1 MRARAAAASVLAS
14 TAVLVAGWQIGTAGV
29 TTTPTASDAA
39 GGTSAGTSAAG
50 TATGDTTGSAGAA
63 ASATPSTGA
72 TPSASATATAGG
84 IFTGAA
90 ATTRYGQVQVRITV
104 ADGHITEVE
113 ALHLTDHD
121 GRSVAISNRA
131 APILRQEVLAAQ
143 SADVQSVS
151 GATYTSEGYLT
162 SLQSAVD
169 QAGL

>member
-14 TAVLVAGWQIGTAGV
+14 TVVLVAGGQIGTAGV
-29 TTTPTASDAA
+29 TTTPPAVDAA
-39 GGTSAGTSAAG
+39 GGTSAGPLAG
-50 TATGDTTGSAGAA
+50 AATGGTTGSAGA
-63 ASATPSTGA
+63 SAPAIPSTGT

-84 IFTGAA
+84 TFTGTA

-104 ADGHITEVE
+104 ADGRITEVE
-113 ALHLTDHD
+113 ALRLTDHD

>member
-14 TAVLVAGWQIGTAGV
+14 TAVLVAGWQIGTEGV
-29 TTTPTASDAA
+29 TTTPPASDAA
-39 GGTSAGTSAAG
+39 GASSAGTSS
-50 TATGDTTGSAGAA
+50 T
-63 ASATPSTGA
+63 ATPSTGA
-72 TPSASATATAGG
+72 TPSTTVPATTAAGG
-84 IFTGAA
+84 TFTGASA
-90 ATTRYGQVQVRITV
+90 STRYGQVQVRITV
-104 ADGHITEVE
+104 ADGRITDVT
-113 ALHLTDHD
+113 ALRLTDHD

>member
-1 MRARAAAASVLAS
+1 MRARAAAASIIAS
-14 TAVLVAGWQIGTAGV
+14 TAVLVVGWQVGTAGV
-29 TTTPTASDAA
+29 TATPPAPAAA
-39 GGTSAGTSAAG
+39 GATSAGTSAAG
-50 TATGDTTGSAGAA
+50 TATGDTTGSAGAS

-72 TPSASATATAGG
+72 TPSASATATAAGT
-84 IFTGAA
+84 FTGASS
-90 ATTRYGQVQVRITV
+90 TTRYGAVQVRITV
-104 ADGHITEVE
+104 ADGRITEVA
-113 ALHLTDHD
+113 ALRLTDHD

>member
-1 MRARAAAASVLAS
+1 
-14 TAVLVAGWQIGTAGV
+14 VLVAGWQIGTAGV
-29 TTTPTASDAA
+29 TTTPPPSDAA
-39 GGTSAGTSAAG
+39 GASSAGTSS
-50 TATGDTTGSAGAA
+50 T
-63 ASATPSTGA
+63 ATPSTGA
-72 TPSASATATAGG
+72 TPSTTVPATTAAGG
-84 IFTGAA
+84 TFTGASA
-90 ATTRYGQVQVRITV
+90 STRYGQVQVRITV
-104 ADGHITEVE
+104 ADGRITDVT
-113 ALHLTDHD
+113 ALRLTDHD

>member
-14 TAVLVAGWQIGTAGV
+14 TAVLVAGWQIGTVGV
-29 TTTPTASDAA
+29 TTTPPASDAA
-39 GGTSAGTSAAG
+39 AASSAGTSS
-50 TATGDTTGSAGAA
+50 T
-63 ASATPSTGA
+63 ATPSTGA
-72 TPSASATATAGG
+72 TPSTTVPATTAAGG
-84 IFTGAA
+84 TFTGASA
-90 ATTRYGQVQVRITV
+90 STRYGQVQVRITV
-104 ADGHITEVE
+104 ADGRITDVT
-113 ALHLTDHD
+113 ALRLTDHD